1 MKATEGV
8 FDDSVI
14 YVTKQGTQVGVQ
26 GGRIV
31 VRDVSDDPSDQK
43 AATSEADDAAPADE
57 HPNDGPHVLATFP
70 REQVDTVNVF
80 GGVNFTTPF
89 LAGANEGGIVL
100 NYFSQN
106 GTYRGSFVP
115 QRNTIAEVRRAQ
127 YALSRDT
134 ELDIA
139 RSMVAAKIR
148 NARTLLGRKGV
159 RGTEVLRDLGVK
171 ATRVETKDDLRGVEG
186 EAAERYFSRLDETLA
201 DGWTFEK
208 RTTRPPEDHI
218 NSLLSLTYVFMK
230 NEVLSALRQLN
241 LDPFLGVLHADR
253 HGRPSL
259 ALDLLEE
266 FRPAFCDALVTRLVN
281 RKTITHDDFRQDN
294 HLADDVFSTYV
305 EKFDDYMEEEFTH
318 PYFGYRVSRREAVR
332 QQTILLRKVITDE
345 LDEYHALEFDR

>member
-8 FDDSVI
+8 FDDSVV

-31 VRDVSDDPSDQK
+31 VRDVSDDGSKQNAEAIDGTDD
-43 AATSEADDAAPADE
+43 TS
-57 HPNDGPHVLATFP
+57 NGGPPILATFP

-89 LAGANEGGIVL
+89 LAGANKDSIVL

-106 GTYRGSFVP
+106 GSYRGSFVP
-115 QRNTIAEVRRAQ
+115 ERNTIAEVRRAQ
-127 YALSRDT
+127 YALSPEA
-134 ELDIA
+134 ELEIA
-139 RSMVAAKIR
+139 TSIIAAKVR

-171 ATRVETKDDLRGVEG
+171 ATRVDSKDKLRGVEG
-186 EAAERYFSRLDETLA
+186 EAAERYFSRLDETLG

-218 NSLLSLTYVFMK
+218 NSLLSLTYVFTK

-266 FRPAFCDALVTRLVN
+266 FRPAFCDAFVTRLVN
-281 RKTITHDDFRQDN
+281 RGTITHDDFRQDN
-294 HLADDVFSTYV
+294 HLADEVFSTYV
-305 EKFDDYMEEEFTH
+305 DKFDDYMEEEFTH
-318 PYFGYRVSRREAVR
+318 PYFEYRVSRREAIR
-332 QQTILLRKVITDE
+332 QQTILLRKAITGE

>member
-8 FDDSVI
+8 FDGSVV

-31 VRDVSDDPSDQK
+31 VRDVSDDTNDRE
-43 AATSEADDAAPADE
+43 AAKGDDETDADE
-57 HPNDGPHVLATFP
+57 HQNEGPPVLATFP

-89 LAGANEGGIVL
+89 LASANADAIVL

-106 GTYRGSFVP
+106 GSYRGSFVP
-115 QRNTIAEVRRAQ
+115 ERNTIAEVRRAQ
-127 YALSRDT
+127 YALSQAA

-139 RSMVAAKIR
+139 KSMIAAKVR

-159 RGTEVLRDLGVK
+159 RGTEVLRDLGIN
-171 ATRVETKDDLRGVEG
+171 ATRVDTKDDLRGVEG

-218 NSLLSLTYVFMK
+218 NSLLSLTYVFTK

-266 FRPAFCDALVTRLVN
+266 FRPAFCDAFVTRLVN
-281 RKTITHDDFRQDN
+281 RGTITHDDFRQDN

-305 EKFDDYMEEEFTH
+305 DKFDDYMEEEFTH
-318 PYFGYRVSRREAVR
+318 PHFDYRVTRREAIR
-332 QQTILLRKVITDE
+332 QQTILLRKAITGE
-345 LDEYHALEFDR
+345 LEEYHALEFDR